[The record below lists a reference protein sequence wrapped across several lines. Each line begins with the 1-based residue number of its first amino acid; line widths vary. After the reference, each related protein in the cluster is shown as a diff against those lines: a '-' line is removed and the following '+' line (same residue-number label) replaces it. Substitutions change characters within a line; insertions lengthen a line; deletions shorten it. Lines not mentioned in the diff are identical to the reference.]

1 MIGFKEQKNHKH
13 KLENILGTYWGYH
26 LILDCH
32 ACHVPSIQSKENVY
46 NWITGLV
53 RAIDMEPI
61 GEPRIEYTAAEFP
74 DKAGF
79 TAIQVIVTSSIVAH
93 FVDSTGDVY
102 IDVFS
107 CKSFDNDT
115 VIATI
120 KNAFLPKRIRTNY
133 LTRQAG

>member
-1 MIGFKEQKNHKH
+1 MSNTNQF
-13 KLENILGTYWGYH
+13 WGYH

-53 RAIDMEPI
+53 KAIDMEPI

-107 CKSFDNDT
+107 CKPFDNDI
-115 VIATI
+115 VVQTI
-120 KNAFLPKRIRTNY
+120 QNAFLPKNIRTNY
-133 LTRQAG
+133 LTRHAG

>member
-1 MIGFKEQKNHKH
+1 MEHTGPRANNMQTTNQ
-13 KLENILGTYWGYH
+13 YWGYH

-32 ACHVPSIQSKENVY
+32 ACDVPSIQSRENVY
-46 NWITGLV
+46 NWIKHLV
-53 RAIDMEPI
+53 KAIDMEPI
-61 GEPRIEYTAAEFP
+61 GEPHIEYTAAEFP

-93 FVDSTGDVY
+93 FIDSTGDVY

-107 CKSFDNDT
+107 CKPFDNDI
-115 VIATI
+115 VIKTI
-120 KNAFLPKRIRTNY
+120 NDTFQPKKIRTNF

>member
-1 MIGFKEQKNHKH
+1 MA
-13 KLENILGTYWGYH
+13 TYWGYH

-107 CKSFDNDT
+107 CKKFDSDI
-115 VIATI
+115 VEQTI
-120 KNAFLPKRIRTNY
+120 QNAFLPKKIRTNF

>member
-1 MIGFKEQKNHKH
+1 
-13 KLENILGTYWGYH
+13 
-26 LILDCH
+26 
-32 ACHVPSIQSKENVY
+32 
-46 NWITGLV
+46 
-53 RAIDMEPI
+53 MEPI

-107 CKSFDNDT
+107 CKEFEAEI
-115 VIATI
+115 VIATTKEFFGPTGI
-120 KNAFLPKRIRTNY
+120 KLNFVE
-133 LTRQAG
+133 RQA

>member
-1 MIGFKEQKNHKH
+1 MQNEF
-13 KLENILGTYWGYH
+13 WGYH

-32 ACHVPSIQSKENVY
+32 ACDVPSIKSYDNVY
-46 NWITGLV
+46 NWITDLV
-53 RAIDMEPI
+53 KAIDMEPI

-93 FVDSTGDVY
+93 FIDSTGDVY

-107 CKSFDNDT
+107 CKPFDNDT
-115 VIATI
+115 VIKSI
-120 KNAFLPKRIRTNY
+120 EGSFQPKKIRTNY

>member
-1 MIGFKEQKNHKH
+1 MQTTNQ
-13 KLENILGTYWGYH
+13 YWGYH
-26 LILDCH
+26 LILDCA
-32 ACHVPSIQSKENVY
+32 ACDVASIQSRDTVY
-46 NWITGLV
+46 NWIKRLV

-61 GEPRIEYTAAEFP
+61 GEPHIEYTAAEFP

-93 FVDSTGDVY
+93 FIDSTGDVY

-107 CKSFDNDT
+107 CKEFDHDT
-115 VIATI
+115 VIRTI
-120 KNAFLPKRIRTNY
+120 SDVFKPKKIRTNF

>member
-1 MIGFKEQKNHKH
+1 MTNTNEF
-13 KLENILGTYWGYH
+13 WGYH

-32 ACHVPSIQSKENVY
+32 ACDVPSIQSQGNVY
-46 NWITGLV
+46 NWIKNLV
-53 RAIDMEPI
+53 KDIDMEPI

-107 CKSFDNDT
+107 CKEFNNDT
-115 VIATI
+115 VIKSI
-120 KNAFLPKRIRTNY
+120 KDAFAPKRIRTNY

>member
-1 MIGFKEQKNHKH
+1 MTNTNEF
-13 KLENILGTYWGYH
+13 WGYH
-26 LILDCH
+26 LILDCA
-32 ACHVPSIQSKENVY
+32 ACHVPSIQSRENVY

-61 GEPRIEYTAAEFP
+61 GEPRIEYTAAEFS

-93 FVDSTGDVY
+93 FIDSTGDVY

-107 CKSFDNDT
+107 CKEFDNSI

-120 KNAFLPKRIRTNY
+120 QNAFLPKRIRTNY
-133 LTRQAG
+133 LTRQA